1 MKRSLFFQTASLWLL
16 SLPDGANAARYSSS
30 ILAFVQ
36 PQRST
41 PRRKVFRH
49 QYIADPSNEFQS
61 DANVTPPKV
70 ETNEWGIPHHS
81 TLEPL
86 GPTSGSQVPDQL
98 PNGGRV
104 SLVGAGPGDPEL
116 LTLAAYKLLTEN
128 PDALVIADRLVSE
141 EILELI
147 PSEIKIARKLP
158 GCQEL
163 AQEEIFSWVHEGLKQ
178 GKHVIRLKIGDPF
191 VFGRGG
197 EEVLIFRDFGVESKV
212 IPGVSSAFSAPLLG
226 SIPVTHRGV
235 AQQVVMCTGYGREG
249 TSPDLIRYHKQQTV
263 VFLMAVGRLREL
275 CGRLIKMANYPPA
288 TPVGI
293 VERAGC
299 PNQRTVVGNLLTIAD
314 VAEKHQVKPPSV
326 IVVGEVV
333 NVLLDKDDATGEAV
347 TGLIQNMTSSVFA

>member
-212 IPGVSSAFSAPLLG
+212 IPVS
-226 SIPVTHRGV
+226 THIFAR
-235 AQQVVMCTGYGREG
+235 
-249 TSPDLIRYHKQQTV
+249 I
-263 VFLMAVGRLREL
+263 
-275 CGRLIKMANYPPA
+275 
-288 TPVGI
+288 
-293 VERAGC
+293 
-299 PNQRTVVGNLLTIAD
+299 
-314 VAEKHQVKPPSV
+314 
-326 IVVGEVV
+326 
-333 NVLLDKDDATGEAV
+333 VLLQQYWQRKTTKEILMLHNL
-347 TGLIQNMTSSVFA
+347 T